1 MMSTP
6 PTATRNAATD
16 LDGAYQQM
24 RDRLR
29 AFIARRVENPETA
42 EDLTQE
48 VLLRLVHNSRSNE
61 LNDPTAWLYRVA
73 RNVIIDH
80 YRGRRPSQTPGAG
93 HPLATDPVTDPFADD
108 PSSARRELA
117 LCVRSLIEQL
127 AEPYRS
133 AVRAVDLDGAT
144 HAAVAASTGLSIPGV
159 KSRVQR
165 GRRRLRDLLL
175 TCCTL
180 DISVNGAVVDYTAPP
195 SCAVN
200 PGCAGVA
207 PAARR

>member
-1 MMSTP
+1 MMSTH
-6 PTATRNAATD
+6 PTATRPADTE
-16 LDGAYQQM
+16 LDGAYRQM

-29 AFIARRVENPETA
+29 VFIARRVENPETA

-48 VLLRLVHNSRSNE
+48 VLLRLVRSSRSDE
-61 LNDPTAWLYRVA
+61 LHNPTAWLYRVA

-80 YRGRRPSQTPGAG
+80 YRGRRPGQASDAIDPD
-93 HPLATDPVTDPFADD
+93 ATDPVTDPFADD
-108 PSSARRELA
+108 PGSARRELA

-133 AVRAVDLDGAT
+133 AVRAVDLDGVT
-144 HAAVAASTGLSIPGV
+144 HAAVSASTGLSVPGV

-175 TCCTL
+175 TCCTV
-180 DISVNGAVVDYTAPP
+180 DVSVGGAVVDYTAPS
-195 SCAVN
+195 SCAVDG
-200 PGCAGVA
+200 GCAG
-207 PAARR
+207 

>member
-1 MMSTP
+1 MSTH
-6 PTATRNAATD
+6 PTATRPADTE
-16 LDGAYQQM
+16 LDGAYRQM

-48 VLLRLVHNSRSNE
+48 VLLRLVRSGPGE
-61 LNDPTAWLYRVA
+61 LDDPTAWLYRVA

-80 YRGRRPSQTPGAG
+80 YRGRRPGQAPGAG
-93 HPLATDPVTDPFADD
+93 YQVATDPATDPFADD
-108 PSSARRELA
+108 PGSARRELA

-127 AEPYRS
+127 DEPYRS

-144 HAAVAASTGLSIPGV
+144 HAAVAASTALSVPGV

-180 DISVNGAVVDYTAPP
+180 DVSVDGTVVDYTAPP

-200 PGCAGVA
+200 RGCAG
-207 PAARR
+207 

>member
-6 PTATRNAATD
+6 PTATRPTGTE
-16 LDGAYQQM
+16 LDGAYRQM

-48 VLLRLVHNSRSNE
+48 VLLRLVRSGSDE
-61 LNDPTAWLYRVA
+61 LDDPTAWLYRVA

-80 YRGRRPSQTPGAG
+80 YRARRPERAPGGAG
-93 HPLATDPVTDPFADD
+93 YPVATDPVTDPFADD
-108 PSSARRELA
+108 PGSARRELA
-117 LCVRSLIEQL
+117 LCVRSLVERL
-127 AEPYRS
+127 DEPYRS
-133 AVRAVDLDGAT
+133 AVRAVDLDGTT
-144 HAAVAASTGLSIPGV
+144 HAAVAASTGLSVPGM

-180 DISVNGAVVDYTAPP
+180 DVSVDGTVVDYTAPP

-200 PGCAGVA
+200 RGCAE
-207 PAARR
+207 